1 MLGGSAHDRRTDLN
15 DLHLVIAGERE
26 GREDTRE
33 SRYGDQTAPSQ
44 TLSQSQSKRNNR
56 ERASHSR

>member
-1 MLGGSAHDRRTDLN
+1 MHDRRADLN

-33 SRYGDQTAPSQ
+33 SRYGDQTTPSQ
-44 TLSQSQSKRNNR
+44 TLSQSQSQSKRNNR